1 METEVK
7 KPSGISHDAASR
19 LLDLS
24 PNDLEKL
31 VKAGH
36 IRREDKNSYNPG
48 VLIGDYIKH
57 IRGESDRHPTQE
69 ETAQHV
75 GVSDRT
81 IRELEQKLTLP
92 ANYTLE
98 QFRLA
103 YTAHL
108 REVAAGRTSATGEA
122 LDLAAERAALARE
135 QRIAQKMK
143 NDVASGEYAPIGLL
157 SDVLGVA
164 SSAVVDRFDQLE
176 GTLRKSCPGIDDEV
190 MTVVMRVVASARNE
204 WIRSTVKL
212 VTAAV
217 ETMVD
222 DEEEDLVLPDLSEG
236 VL

>member
-1 METEVK
+1 MIVDMSAPVVQTVVAEV
-7 KPSGISHDAASR
+7 
-19 LLDLS
+19 
-24 PNDLEKL
+24 
-31 VKAGH
+31 
-36 IRREDKNSYNPG
+36 
-48 VLIGDYIKH
+48 
-57 IRGESDRHPTQE
+57 
-69 ETAQHV
+69 V
-75 GVSDRT
+75 GVSKQA
-81 IRELEQKLTLP
+81 ISAMVQEGKLPECKTMGEMI
-92 ANYTLE
+92 AAYCE
-98 QFRLA
+98 RL
-103 YTAHL
+103 
-108 REVAAGRTSATGEA
+108 RDQAAGRLGDEA
-122 LDLAAERAALARE
+122 GGLDLVQERAALARE

-222 DEEEDLVLPDLSEG
+222 DEEDEFELPDLSEG
-236 VL
+236 IA

>member
-1 METEVK
+1 MIAGLECRVTQTAFADLVGVDQ
-7 KPSGISHDAASR
+7 SVISR
-19 LLDLS
+19 LISDDVLTKEGTALDWL
-24 PNDLEKL
+24 
-31 VKAGH
+31 
-36 IRREDKNSYNPG
+36 R
-48 VLIGDYIKH
+48 
-57 IRGESDRHPTQE
+57 Q
-69 ETAQHV
+69 
-75 GVSDRT
+75 
-81 IRELEQKLTLP
+81 
-92 ANYTLE
+92 YTG
-98 QFRLA
+98 R
-103 YTAHL
+103 L
-108 REVAAGRTSATGEA
+108 REQAAGRLGDEA
-122 LDLAAERAALARE
+122 GGLDLVQERAALARE

-222 DEEEDLVLPDLSEG
+222 DEDDELVLPDLSEG
-236 VL
+236 IV